1 MRARI
6 RNHPMKYVLAGI
18 LLIIAIPIVLGLI
31 NMVIG
36 TAFAILKL
44 VVVLAVIVFLAAL
57 VMRLLNATP
66 R

>member
-1 MRARI
+1 
-6 RNHPMKYVLAGI
+6 MKYVLAAV
-18 LLIIAIPIVLGLI
+18 LLIIAIPIVLGLV

-44 VVVLAVIVFLAAL
+44 LLVLAVIVFLAAL
-57 VMRLLNATP
+57 VLQLLNVNP

>member
-1 MRARI
+1 
-6 RNHPMKYVLAGI
+6 MKYVLAAI